1 MIPRDCYYGKIK
13 ENWFI
18 VSTKKGLFFSVADE
32 KLRVANYS
40 DEKKLRDDLNAG
52 KTIQVIKHWEGD
64 AASGYPETKN
74 YTLTIKN
81 DKIIL
86 ERA

>member
-1 MIPRDCYYGKIK
+1 MIPRDCSYG
-13 ENWFI
+13 ELVGNWFI
-18 VSTKKGLFFSVADE
+18 ISNKKGLFFSIADE
-32 KLRVANYS
+32 KLRVENYS

-64 AASGYPETKN
+64 AASGYPETKR

-81 DKIIL
+81 NKIIL